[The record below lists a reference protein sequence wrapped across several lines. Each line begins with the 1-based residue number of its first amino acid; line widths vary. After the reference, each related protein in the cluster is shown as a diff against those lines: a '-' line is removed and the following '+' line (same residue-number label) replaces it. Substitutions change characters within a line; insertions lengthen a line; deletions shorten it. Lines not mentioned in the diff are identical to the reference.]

1 MKEINQF
8 IMDDVP
14 RINDNNIIS
23 ANATISISKGYIS
36 RLEVSVLDND
46 GFLDKYEDCKGKIL
60 ELLEKMKE
68 TFEIQ
73 LNRVSEPKQD
83 NTKDEEPK
91 QPVEEPKEEP
101 KEENPKEEPKEENPK
116 EEPKQPVEEPTK

>member
-8 IMDDVP
+8 IIDDVP
-14 RINDNNIIS
+14 RTNDNNNIIS

-36 RLEVSVLDND
+36 RLEISVLDND
-46 GFLDKYEDCKGKIL
+46 GFLDKYEDCKEKIL

-73 LNRVSEPKQD
+73 LNRVTEPKQD
-83 NTKDEEPK
+83 NTKN
-91 QPVEEPKEEP
+91 EEPKEEP
-101 KEENPKEEPKEENPK
+101 KEENPKEEPKEEPK
-116 EEPKQPVEEPTK
+116 PIPETPEEPKDENK

>member
-8 IMDDVP
+8 IIDDVP
-14 RINDNNIIS
+14 RTNDNNNIIS

-36 RLEVSVLDND
+36 RLEISVLDND
-46 GFLDKYEDCKGKIL
+46 GFLDKYEDCKWKIL

-73 LNRVSEPKQD
+73 LNRVTEPKQD
-83 NTKDEEPK
+83 NTKVEEPK
-91 QPVEEPKEEP
+91 QPIEEPKEEEPKPIPETP
-101 KEENPKEEPKEENPK
+101 KEPKDEN
-116 EEPKQPVEEPTK
+116 Q

>member
-8 IMDDVP
+8 IIDDVP
-14 RINDNNIIS
+14 RTNDNNNIIS

-46 GFLDKYEDCKGKIL
+46 GFLDKYEDCKEKIL

-73 LNRVSEPKQD
+73 LNRVTEPKQD
-83 NTKDEEPK
+83 NTKDEKPK
-91 QPVEEPKEEP
+91 PIPETLEEPND
-101 KEENPKEEPKEENPK
+101 ENK
-116 EEPKQPVEEPTK
+116 

>member
-46 GFLDKYEDCKGKIL
+46 GFLDKYEDCREKIL

-73 LNRVSEPKQD
+73 LNRV
-83 NTKDEEPK
+83 TEPK

-101 KEENPKEEPKEENPK
+101 KEEEPKPIPETPEEPKDENK
-116 EEPKQPVEEPTK
+116 

>member
-8 IMDDVP
+8 IIDDVP
-14 RINDNNIIS
+14 RTNDNNNIIS

-46 GFLDKYEDCKGKIL
+46 GFLDKYEDCKDKIL

-73 LNRVSEPKQD
+73 LNRA
-83 NTKDEEPK
+83 TEPK
-91 QPVEEPKEEP
+91 QPIEEPKEEP
-101 KEENPKEEPKEENPK
+101 KEEPEEEPKEEEPK
-116 EEPKQPVEEPTK
+116 PISGTPEEPNDENK

>member
-8 IMDDVP
+8 IIDDVP
-14 RINDNNIIS
+14 RTNDNNNIIS

-36 RLEVSVLDND
+36 RLEISVLDND
-46 GFLDKYEDCKGKIL
+46 GFLDKYEDCKEKIL

-83 NTKDEEPK
+83 DTKDEEPK
-91 QPVEEPKEEP
+91 QPI
-101 KEENPKEEPKEENPK
+101 
-116 EEPKQPVEEPTK
+116 EEPKQEEPKPIPETPEEPKYENK

>member
-8 IMDDVP
+8 IIDDVP
-14 RINDNNIIS
+14 RTNDNNNIIS

-36 RLEVSVLDND
+36 RLEISVLDND
-46 GFLDKYEDCKGKIL
+46 GFLDKYEDCKEKIL

-83 NTKDEEPK
+83 NTK
-91 QPVEEPKEEP
+91 VEEPKEEP
-101 KEENPKEEPKEENPK
+101 KEEEPKPIPETPEEPKDENK
-116 EEPKQPVEEPTK
+116 

>member
-8 IMDDVP
+8 IIDDVP
-14 RINDNNIIS
+14 RTNDNNNIIS

-68 TFEIQ
+68 TFE
-73 LNRVSEPKQD
+73 NRKGSQSH
-83 NTKDEEPK
+83 
-91 QPVEEPKEEP
+91 
-101 KEENPKEEPKEENPK
+101 
-116 EEPKQPVEEPTK
+116 

>member
-73 LNRVSEPKQD
+73 LNRVTEPKQD
-83 NTKDEEPK
+83 NIKDEEPK
-91 QPVEEPKEEP
+91 QPIEEPKEEP
-101 KEENPKEEPKEENPK
+101 KPIPETPEEPKDENK
-116 EEPKQPVEEPTK
+116 

>member
-46 GFLDKYEDCKGKIL
+46 GFLDKYEDCKEKIL

-73 LNRVSEPKQD
+73 LNRVSEPKQ
-83 NTKDEEPK
+83 PI
-91 QPVEEPKEEP
+91 EEPKEEP
-101 KEENPKEEPKEENPK
+101 KEEEPKPISGTPEEPKDENK
-116 EEPKQPVEEPTK
+116 

>member
-8 IMDDVP
+8 IIDDVP
-14 RINDNNIIS
+14 RTNDNNNIIS

-36 RLEVSVLDND
+36 RLEISVLDND
-46 GFLDKYEDCKGKIL
+46 GFLDKYADCKEKIL

-73 LNRVSEPKQD
+73 LNRVAEPKQD
-83 NTKDEEPK
+83 NTKVEEPK

-101 KEENPKEEPKEENPK
+101 KEEEPEPIPETPEEPKEENK
-116 EEPKQPVEEPTK
+116 